1 MHNYLVRIGKIFFS
15 ICLCALMLGCGNQ
28 TKSPESVK
36 VVSQKIVTA
45 KDNASG
51 SEKPKASRNLASD
64 AGTRVSKKAAQIS
77 SAKNKDHAPEKTVT
91 AGISA
96 VVPEKDFLITKTVY
110 NPEGKI
116 DPFAPLFRD
125 EPVATPVKKEK
136 EKRIPVGPLEKVEL
150 SQLKLVAVVR
160 AASGNRAMVEDA
172 SGKGFIVNKGTYIGT
187 HSGRVAKIDKDRLI
201 VEEEHEELTGKIS
214 IRNRELKLQKPLGEE

>member
-1 MHNYLVRIGKIFFS
+1 MV
-15 ICLCALMLGCGNQ
+15 
-28 TKSPESVK
+28 
-36 VVSQKIVTA
+36 
-45 KDNASG
+45 
-51 SEKPKASRNLASD
+51 
-64 AGTRVSKKAAQIS
+64 
-77 SAKNKDHAPEKTVT
+77 
-91 AGISA
+91 
-96 VVPEKDFLITKTVY
+96 TKTVY

-136 EKRIPVGPLEKVEL
+136 KKRIPLTPLEKVEL